1 MVQFSLSW
9 NDCISAKKRFKLSRI
24 KEIIEMKE
32 NTTLYNQDSIGS
44 NSWWLRET
52 KGATISD
59 KFYLSFLK
67 LVYRGLRFSFKI
79 ALGKKR
85 TDIFYAKRDINFKDF
100 LYRSIKFLKI
110 GDPLMLEIH
119 VPKHNYN
126 IYCPL
131 NKEDFIVMTRHEDDI
146 IERFLPKK
154 GDIVVDIGA
163 HMGRYTIISSKR
175 VGTNGKVVAIEAH
188 PGNFEILNRNIKLNQ
203 LTNVIP
209 LNYAVYS
216 KETKIKLYLPDEE
229 SGYTMH
235 HSIMSDYL
243 FTKYEDKTEDKF
255 VEVNA
260 NTLDYLLQL
269 KGITDVNW
277 VKIDVEGAEFEVLK
291 GANNLLSNSKDIAL
305 LIEVHG
311 KNTYEPII
319 KSLRSYN
326 FKIDFEKTYEN
337 GEKHIIAVKDT
348 SILQ

>member
-1 MVQFSLSW
+1 
-9 NDCISAKKRFKLSRI
+9 
-24 KEIIEMKE
+24 MKE
-32 NTTLYNQDSIGS
+32 RNTLSNQDFIVS

-67 LVYRGLRFSFKI
+67 IIYRGIRFSFKI

-85 TDIFYAKRDINFKDF
+85 TDMFYAKRGINFKDF

-110 GDPLMLEIH
+110 GDPLMLELY

-131 NKEDFIVMTRHEDDI
+131 NKEDLIVMTRHEDDI
-146 IERFLPKK
+146 IERFTPKE

-163 HMGRYTIISSKR
+163 HMGRYTMISSKR
-175 VGTNGKVVAIEAH
+175 VGANGKVVAIEAH
-188 PGNFEILNRNIKLNQ
+188 PSNFEILKSNIKLNQ
-203 LTNVIP
+203 LTNVTP

-235 HSIMSDYL
+235 HSIMSNYV
-243 FTKYEDKTEDKF
+243 FTKYKDKTGDKF
-255 VEVNA
+255 VEVGA

-291 GANNLLSNSKDIAL
+291 GAHNVLSNSKDISL

-311 KNTYEPII
+311 KDTYEPII
-319 KSLRSYN
+319 ESLRSYD

-337 GEKHIIAVKDT
+337 GEKHIIALKDRST
-348 SILQ
+348 FQ